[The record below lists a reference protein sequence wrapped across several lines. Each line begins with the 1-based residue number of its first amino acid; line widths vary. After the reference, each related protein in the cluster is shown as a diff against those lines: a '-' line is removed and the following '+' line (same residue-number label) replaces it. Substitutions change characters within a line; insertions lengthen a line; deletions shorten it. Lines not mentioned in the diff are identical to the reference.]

1 MPTVELQTNIVFISV
16 FKIQFSVSDNTVISF
31 QSKERMGLF
40 FFFLLY
46 LCVMFEIHSGS
57 QEEGQTVQKDFKCTK

>member
-16 FKIQFSVSDNTVISF
+16 FKIQFSVSDNTVVSF

-40 FFFLLY
+40 FLSFILV
-46 LCVMFEIHSGS
+46 CDV
-57 QEEGQTVQKDFKCTK
+57 